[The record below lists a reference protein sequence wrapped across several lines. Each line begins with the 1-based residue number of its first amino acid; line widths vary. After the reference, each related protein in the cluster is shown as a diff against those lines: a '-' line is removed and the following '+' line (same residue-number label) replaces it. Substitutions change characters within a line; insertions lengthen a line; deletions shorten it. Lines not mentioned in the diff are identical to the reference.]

1 MIGVEQ
7 WRAVIGCFNPK
18 CCVKNSVLANKS
30 LLVKG
35 LGMRLIMILLVL
47 RLLLSGD
54 IESNPGPI
62 CEKCLLD
69 TCTCKPT
76 IKPKRRAPSKQ
87 CPACAS
93 CVPCRRVVCDCG
105 YNFTKCAIEQN
116 AIAIRKQ
123 KKRENKAMLRTIQS
137 PQQAQRDK
145 EFNQKS
151 MTVCRLFETL
161 EQASQRKKNDRD
173 ATASFRAN
181 ETPEQASQRK
191 KNDRD
196 ATASFRANETPE
208 QASQRKKND
217 KDATASLRANETP
230 EQASQRKKN
239 DRDATAFFRANE
251 TPEQASQRKK
261 NDRDATASFRAN
273 ETPEQASQRKQ
284 QNKSTMMI
292 SRVVQSPQATARQ
305 NLSAKFRMAS
315 LRASEDVQSSIRRK
329 TQSRLCMERSRHKV
343 LLIDEAM
350 LVFHAKIKEG
360 PDYVCTVC
368 HRMMY
373 RSGVRVYSRSNYCK
387 GDQHVLESIFAIEY
401 VCSDGSQW
409 ICHACNQQLK
419 RGSMPVQA
427 KANGLALPNV
437 PTELCNFKPL
447 ELRLIC
453 LRVPFMKLV
462 ALPTGKQRCIHG
474 PAVNVPSKL
483 DSICNLLPRLPSQTE
498 LVPLK
503 FKRKLCFKGHYM
515 YDNVCPD
522 KIIKA
527 LSWLKQNNCLYSDV
541 TINPDWFDQS
551 ADNNADLFAG
561 LIGQTEK
568 SVHNV
573 MQTVI
578 TEYDEHYNV
587 LVALANEHKLSIHD
601 VVGDG
606 NCLFSSICYQLKIG
620 ASVDS
625 ALLRSL
631 TVCYLRQ
638 NPCINGVHQGEFLS
652 NDIIAGNSS
661 AVLSAEEKWE
671 SYLQQLQDGAWGDHI
686 AIQAISNLLNIQVNI
701 LSTISRSLVMV
712 SPTNGSCLYTVN
724 IGQIMEQHYVG
735 LDVCDMLCNDLCD
748 SNQTSVNSIEPGL
761 DDDAIEEGDE
771 YSRQIT
777 GGPQACSMLTIE
789 NPEAEGQEYSV
800 APAESH
806 KPLNIMT
813 DEKFELMCNPDK
825 FPFGTGAFHS
835 PRPTKITYR
844 KYFQQRLLDVDGRFS
859 RDLDYLFAAQY
870 IVESKQVYDDATNYI
885 WRQRPSSQLTAG
897 QAKKRNVIVENMRKD
912 RAYAFLKNVRGS
924 PPYYQHTFYELLAMI
939 RQLGTPT
946 WFFTLS
952 AADMKW
958 PEVIQTIAR
967 QYGKIYTDEDVANMC
982 FEERSKW
989 LRQNPVTAARHFQYR
1004 LDTFFQEFLKST
1016 AHPLGEIVDEAIRIE
1031 FQNRG
1036 SPHAHCVLW
1045 VKNTPKFGVDPDQ
1058 VVCNFIDKYI
1068 ACSIPNEEC
1077 KLKELVLMV
1086 QQHKHA
1092 TYCKRNG
1099 QCRFSFPHPP
1109 SSSTLISHEG
1119 DNDED
1124 IKKASKHLLKV
1135 KKLLIEGDINIS
1147 LNDLL
1152 TRASLSD
1159 VEYEKAV
1166 ATTARGNKIILKRD
1180 PCECNINNYNPS
1192 VLLAWQAN
1200 MDIQYVMD
1208 AYACVMYVASYI
1220 MKHEKSMGE
1229 LLKNV
1234 SNEVRTEE
1242 LTTQLRRI
1250 GTAFLTHR
1258 EVSAQEAV
1266 YRLLSMP
1273 MKRLSRS
1280 VVFIDT
1286 TVKEQRIVMLKNY
1299 AALSRLKEDDTGV
1312 FNKSLIDRY
1321 QHRPHTIHAM
1331 CLAEFAATYSVDYRG
1346 GDNDEDECDALPN
1359 NSNCDSSALSSK
1371 IILTGGFGKMTKRS
1385 RHAVIRFRCYSKDV
1399 EPNNWY
1405 RAKLMLYYPW
1415 YKEDTDLLGGFSTY
1429 EEHYNNVKPTVLANE
1444 NVFTVSDVG
1453 DTQVD
1458 MDSRPEHV
1466 WDQLAP
1472 STQEGQHR
1480 ACVEGDQPLTEM
1492 TDEDLAHNSRLLDP
1506 TSASSVHVRY
1516 ERAANANEICP
1527 DEYRRLMRQLN
1538 DKQREIV
1545 MFHRSWCKSAVIAL
1559 RNNQPVKP
1567 YRVFMS
1573 GPGGVGKSHVIKLI
1587 HSDTLKLLRLSG
1599 CIEPGEVT
1607 VLLTAP
1613 TGVAAFNI
1621 SGMTLHSAFLLNLG
1635 RFGYQPLNSE
1645 KLNTL
1650 RMKLSNLLRVVI
1662 DEVSMVGSNML
1673 LEIHKRLQQIKG
1685 VSADH
1690 MFGGVSILAVGDL
1703 YQLPPV
1709 GQPAVFNTVTDA
1721 YAKLYASGSLWQEEF
1736 CMIELSEVMPPK
1748 RRQ

>member
-7 WRAVIGCFNPK
+7 WRAVIGCFNPN
-18 CCVKNSVLANKS
+18 CCIKNSVLANKS

-35 LGMRLIMILLVL
+35 LGIRLIMVLLVL

-76 IKPKRRAPSKQ
+76 TKPKRRAPSKQ

-105 YNFTKCAIEQN
+105 YNFTKCAIEHN

-145 EFNQKS
+145 EFNLKS

-191 KNDRD
+191 KNNRD

-208 QASQRKKND
+208 QASQRKKN
-217 KDATASLRANETP
+217 N
-230 EQASQRKKN
+230 
-239 DRDATAFFRANE
+239 RDV
-251 TPEQASQRKK
+251 
-261 NDRDATASFRAN
+261 TASFRAN
-273 ETPEQASQRKQ
+273 ETPEQASQRKKNNRDAVASFRANETPEQASRRKQ

-292 SRVVQSPQATARQ
+292 SRAVQSPQATVRQ

-329 TQSRLCMERSRHKV
+329 AQSRLCMERSRHEV

-437 PTELCNFKPL
+437 PTELCNLKPL

-503 FKRKLCFKGHYM
+503 FKRKLRFKGHYM

-541 TINPDWFDQS
+541 TINLDWFDQS

-568 SVHNV
+568 SVSNV

-620 ASVDS
+620 ASVDG

-671 SYLQQLQDGAWGDHI
+671 SYLQQLQDGAWGDNI
-686 AIQAISNLLNIQVNI
+686 AIQAISNLCNIQVNI
-701 LSTISRSLVMV
+701 LSTIGKNLVVV

-735 LDVCDMLCNDLCD
+735 LDVCDMLCNDMCD
-748 SNQTSVNSIEPGL
+748 NKQTSVNSIEPGL

-800 APAESH
+800 APAESQ

-844 KYFQQRLLDVDGRFS
+844 KYFQQRLLGIDGRFS

-897 QAKKRNVIVENMRKD
+897 QAKSRNVIVENMRKD

-939 RQLGTPT
+939 RQLGTST

-952 AADMKW
+952 VADMKW

-989 LRQNPVTAARHFQYR
+989 LRPGLERIFFFTNILQYS
-1004 LDTFFQEFLKST
+1004 FAKSEHEF
-1016 AHPLGEIVDEAIRIE
+1016 
-1031 FQNRG
+1031 
-1036 SPHAHCVLW
+1036 
-1045 VKNTPKFGVDPDQ
+1045 
-1058 VVCNFIDKYI
+1058 
-1068 ACSIPNEEC
+1068 
-1077 KLKELVLMV
+1077 
-1086 QQHKHA
+1086 
-1092 TYCKRNG
+1092 
-1099 QCRFSFPHPP
+1099 
-1109 SSSTLISHEG
+1109 
-1119 DNDED
+1119 
-1124 IKKASKHLLKV
+1124 
-1135 KKLLIEGDINIS
+1135 
-1147 LNDLL
+1147 
-1152 TRASLSD
+1152 
-1159 VEYEKAV
+1159 
-1166 ATTARGNKIILKRD
+1166 
-1180 PCECNINNYNPS
+1180 
-1192 VLLAWQAN
+1192 
-1200 MDIQYVMD
+1200 
-1208 AYACVMYVASYI
+1208 
-1220 MKHEKSMGE
+1220 
-1229 LLKNV
+1229 
-1234 SNEVRTEE
+1234 
-1242 LTTQLRRI
+1242 
-1250 GTAFLTHR
+1250 
-1258 EVSAQEAV
+1258 
-1266 YRLLSMP
+1266 
-1273 MKRLSRS
+1273 
-1280 VVFIDT
+1280 
-1286 TVKEQRIVMLKNY
+1286 
-1299 AALSRLKEDDTGV
+1299 
-1312 FNKSLIDRY
+1312 
-1321 QHRPHTIHAM
+1321 
-1331 CLAEFAATYSVDYRG
+1331 
-1346 GDNDEDECDALPN
+1346 
-1359 NSNCDSSALSSK
+1359 
-1371 IILTGGFGKMTKRS
+1371 
-1385 RHAVIRFRCYSKDV
+1385 
-1399 EPNNWY
+1399 
-1405 RAKLMLYYPW
+1405 
-1415 YKEDTDLLGGFSTY
+1415 
-1429 EEHYNNVKPTVLANE
+1429 
-1444 NVFTVSDVG
+1444 
-1453 DTQVD
+1453 
-1458 MDSRPEHV
+1458 
-1466 WDQLAP
+1466 
-1472 STQEGQHR
+1472 
-1480 ACVEGDQPLTEM
+1480 
-1492 TDEDLAHNSRLLDP
+1492 
-1506 TSASSVHVRY
+1506 
-1516 ERAANANEICP
+1516 
-1527 DEYRRLMRQLN
+1527 
-1538 DKQREIV
+1538 
-1545 MFHRSWCKSAVIAL
+1545 
-1559 RNNQPVKP
+1559 
-1567 YRVFMS
+1567 
-1573 GPGGVGKSHVIKLI
+1573 
-1587 HSDTLKLLRLSG
+1587 
-1599 CIEPGEVT
+1599 
-1607 VLLTAP
+1607 
-1613 TGVAAFNI
+1613 
-1621 SGMTLHSAFLLNLG
+1621 
-1635 RFGYQPLNSE
+1635 
-1645 KLNTL
+1645 
-1650 RMKLSNLLRVVI
+1650 
-1662 DEVSMVGSNML
+1662 
-1673 LEIHKRLQQIKG
+1673 
-1685 VSADH
+1685 
-1690 MFGGVSILAVGDL
+1690 
-1703 YQLPPV
+1703 
-1709 GQPAVFNTVTDA
+1709 
-1721 YAKLYASGSLWQEEF
+1721 
-1736 CMIELSEVMPPK
+1736 
-1748 RRQ
+1748 